1 MSSDTNTNTFIN
13 KDDYMLINNKMSASE
28 YNRHDKSVSGNLMKL
43 SFILLYIC
51 YGYSAW
57 TFKSFLHTKKLKIR
71 ILYFWLFIIYS
82 LLFWKNAPKIAY
94 IISKFIE
101 NNLLFN
107 I

>member
-28 YNRHDKSVSGNLMKL
+28 YNRHDKSVSGNLMKIL
-43 SFILLYIC
+43 LILLYIF

-57 TFKSFLHTKKLKIR
+57 TLKKLLNIKKLNMSL
-71 ILYFWLFIIYS
+71 LYFFIFIIYS
-82 LLFWKNAPKIAY
+82 FLFWKNAPKIAY